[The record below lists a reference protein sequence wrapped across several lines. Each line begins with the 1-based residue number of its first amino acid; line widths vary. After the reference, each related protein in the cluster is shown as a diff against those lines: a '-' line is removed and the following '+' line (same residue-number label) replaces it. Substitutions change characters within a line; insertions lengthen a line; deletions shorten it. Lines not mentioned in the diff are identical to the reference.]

1 MTQTDLTTLIKTAL
15 RAIVEDMQA
24 TEETYSDYIHPD
36 FRLLVDGK
44 VLARDEFVA
53 HMKTQKSILKS
64 TTVYFDYIVAQNNN
78 VATIHRVHAVKHD
91 GGVIEAKVHAVFEIK
106 DNKLYVCD
114 ELTHILQ
121 G

>member
-1 MTQTDLTTLIKTAL
+1 MTQTDLTALIKTAL

-24 TEETYSDYIHPD
+24 TEDTYSGYIHPD

-64 TTVYFDYIVAQNNN
+64 TTVHFD
-78 VATIHRVHAVKHD
+78 
-91 GGVIEAKVHAVFEIK
+91 
-106 DNKLYVCD
+106 
-114 ELTHILQ
+114 
-121 G
+121 